1 MKFFLIYY
9 SFMNLLG
16 FIMMGRDKQKA
27 IRGAWRISEASF
39 FFTALAGGALGC
51 TAGMWYFR
59 HKTLHWY
66 FRYGMPAIFFAHA
79 ALFLFFFLQCT

>member
-1 MKFFLIYY
+1 MTLFLVYY
-9 SFMNLLG
+9 GIVNLLG
-16 FIMMGRDKQKA
+16 FVMMGMDKRKA
-27 IRGAWRISEASF
+27 IRGVWRISEASF

-66 FRYGMPAIFFAHA
+66 FRYGMPLIFFAQA
-79 ALFLFFFLQCT
+79 TLFLLFFSE